1 MANGPFAGGGAQVT
15 EDILFFFDR
24 EPQALSLFEL
34 LCEQAMARWPSSTLR
49 VQKTQI
55 TFSDPRGYL
64 FASRPR
70 RRGGGLMV
78 SFGLSAP
85 LQSPRLFAVANP
97 APGRYTHHVQVRDF
111 SELDSFVVYICMEG
125 KASIRDNKGNEIY
138 IHQGQTVLIPA
149 DTDVVTIS
157 PVPGAK
163 FMETYIG

>member
-1 MANGPFAGGGAQVT
+1 MT

-78 SFGLSAP
+78 SFGPERAAAEPAAVCSCQPRAGALYAP
-85 LQSPRLFAVANP
+85 CTGP
-97 APGRYTHHVQVRDF
+97 
-111 SELDSFVVYICMEG
+111 
-125 KASIRDNKGNEIY
+125 
-138 IHQGQTVLIPA
+138 
-149 DTDVVTIS
+149 
-157 PVPGAK
+157 
-163 FMETYIG
+163 

>member
-1 MANGPFAGGGAQVT
+1 MT

-97 APGRYTHHVQVRDF
+97 RAGALYAPCTG
-111 SELDSFVVYICMEG
+111 
-125 KASIRDNKGNEIY
+125 
-138 IHQGQTVLIPA
+138 P
-149 DTDVVTIS
+149 
-157 PVPGAK
+157 
-163 FMETYIG
+163 

>member
-1 MANGPFAGGGAQVT
+1 MT

-24 EPQALSLFEL
+24 EPLGLALFEL
-34 LCEQAMARWPSSTLR
+34 LFERVMARWPSSALR

-55 TFSDPRGYL
+55 TFSAPRGYL

-111 SELDSFVVYICMEG
+111 SELDDELMQWIAWSHENM
-125 KASIRDNKGNEIY
+125 AAR
-138 IHQGQTVLIPA
+138 QRR
-149 DTDVVTIS
+149 
-157 PVPGAK
+157 
-163 FMETYIG
+163 

>member
-1 MANGPFAGGGAQVT
+1 MT

-70 RRGGGLMV
+70 RRGGSLMV

-85 LQSPRLFAVANP
+85 LQP
-97 APGRYTHHVQVRDF
+97 
-111 SELDSFVVYICMEG
+111 
-125 KASIRDNKGNEIY
+125 ASILQRICWMS
-138 IHQGQTVLIPA
+138 IRSWFV
-149 DTDVVTIS
+149 IS
-157 PVPGAK
+157 PNW
-163 FMETYIG
+163 MMN

>member
-1 MANGPFAGGGAQVT
+1 MGAQVSS
-15 EDILFFFDR
+15 FFSS
-24 EPQALSLFEL
+24 LSNMY
-34 LCEQAMARWPSSTLR
+34 CSATPSSTLR

-111 SELDSFVVYICMEG
+111 SELDDELMQWIAWSHENM
-125 KASIRDNKGNEIY
+125 AAR
-138 IHQGQTVLIPA
+138 QRR
-149 DTDVVTIS
+149 
-157 PVPGAK
+157 
-163 FMETYIG
+163 

>member
-1 MANGPFAGGGAQVT
+1 MT

-24 EPQALSLFEL
+24 ESLAVSLFEL
-34 LCEQAMARWPSSTLR
+34 LYEQAMARWSSSTLR

-78 SFGLSAP
+78 TFGLSAP

-97 APGRYTHHVQVRDF
+97 APGRYTHHVQVAD
-111 SELDSFVVYICMEG
+111 
-125 KASIRDNKGNEIY
+125 
-138 IHQGQTVLIPA
+138 PA
-149 DTDVVTIS
+149 DIDEQLMQWIEWSHEDMT
-157 PVPGAK
+157 ARQRR
-163 FMETYIG
+163 

>member
-1 MANGPFAGGGAQVT
+1 MT

-49 VQKTQI
+49 GQKTQI
-55 TFSDPRGYL
+55 TFSVPRGYL

-111 SELDSFVVYICMEG
+111 SELDDELMQWIAWSHENM
-125 KASIRDNKGNEIY
+125 AAR
-138 IHQGQTVLIPA
+138 QRR
-149 DTDVVTIS
+149 
-157 PVPGAK
+157 
-163 FMETYIG
+163 